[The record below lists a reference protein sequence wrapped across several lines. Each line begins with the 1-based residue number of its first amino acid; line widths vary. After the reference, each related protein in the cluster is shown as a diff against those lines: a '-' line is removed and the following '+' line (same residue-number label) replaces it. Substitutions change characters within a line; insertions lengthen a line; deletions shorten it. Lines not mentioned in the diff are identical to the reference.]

1 MDFAERLYALRREKG
16 LSQEELAEVVG
27 VTRQAVQKWES
38 GASRPDMDNLT
49 ALARYFGVT
58 LDYLITGEEPPAP
71 AAGSPTVIEKHY
83 YRECGDFFRPRGDY
97 EYVSRR
103 TLWGLPLVHVHISGR
118 GLARARGIIAV
129 GNVATG
135 LVSLGVFSAG
145 LLSLGVIS
153 LGVLLSI
160 GCVSAGTLSLGCFAF
175 GWLALGGRDLRPLRH
190 RRRRRGLPDRPGRR
204 GQWPVGHRWRGEGD
218 HPVPPHG
225 GGPRGPGHQRRHP
238 SGGGRGSGWPA
249 PLAAVALH
257 RLVLRERSLL
267 KGRKGRG
274 EMSAALFPYLGTISG
289 AFPRRTLLTRGKS
302 VL

>member
-1 MDFAERLYALRREKG
+1 MNFAERLYALRREKG

-58 LDYLITGEEPPAP
+58 LDYLITGAEPPAP
-71 AAGSPTVIEKHY
+71 AAGTPTVIEKHY

-103 TLWGLPLVHVHISGR
+103 TLWGLPLVHIHISGR

-160 GCVSAGTLSLGCFAF
+160 GCVSAGTLSLGCFSF
-175 GWLALGGRDLRPLRH
+175 GWLALGAVTFGRYAIGGVAVASRIALGGVANGPLAIGGAVKGTTRF
-190 RRRRRGLPDRPGRR
+190 RLMEGVPVDRATRDAIR
-204 GQWPVGHRWRGEGD
+204 QAVAEAL
-218 HPVPPHG
+218 
-225 GGPRGPGHQRRHP
+225 
-238 SGGGRGSGWPA
+238 GGRLPW
-249 PLAAVALH
+249 
-257 RLVLRERSLL
+257 LRW
-267 KGRKGRG
+267 
-274 EMSAALFPYLGTISG
+274 LFT
-289 AFPRRTLLTRGKS
+289 AWF
-302 VL
+302 